1 LSARSWRRA
10 TAPHA
15 LTACPPLQIV
25 NGEHDDLTAG
35 LQSVE
40 QVQQPNS
47 SHHRVGPGLCQDP
60 RLQLI
65 DDPIGEQR
73 LCLVTADL
81 ENDSVR
87 QRTEE
92 PGKQSRLASPSLAL
106 HIDHLRLAHLGRSKP
121 LTQDA
126 QFALPTDETGRGTHA
141 ESTGISCIKEQP
153 PCPRQAVPGR
163 HCTTSAGPWEESHA
177 AQVTKTARGGR
188 EGKVFLA
195 IADHL

>member
-1 LSARSWRRA
+1 MQ
-10 TAPHA
+10 P
-15 LTACPPLQIV
+15 
-25 NGEHDDLTAG
+25 
-35 LQSVE
+35 VE
-40 QVQQPNS
+40 QIQQPNS
-47 SHHRVGPGLCQDP
+47 NRHRVRPGLRQGP

-65 DDPIGEQR
+65 DDPIGEQC
-73 LCLVTADL
+73 LCLVTANL

-92 PGKQSRLASPSLAL
+92 PGKQSRLTSPSLAL
-106 HIDHLRLAHLGRSKP
+106 HIDHLRMAHLGRSKP

-126 QFALPTDETGRGTHA
+126 QFTLPADETGRGTHA

-153 PCPRQAVPGR
+153 PCLRQAVPGR
-163 HCTTSAGPWEESHA
+163 HCTASAGPWEESHTR
-177 AQVTKTARGGR
+177 VTKTAGGGH